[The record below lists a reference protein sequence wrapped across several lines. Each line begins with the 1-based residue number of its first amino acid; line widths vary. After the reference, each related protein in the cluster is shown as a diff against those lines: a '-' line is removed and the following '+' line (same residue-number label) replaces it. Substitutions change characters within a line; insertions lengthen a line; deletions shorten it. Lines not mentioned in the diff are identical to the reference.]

1 MGTNLLGSLLG
12 ATTGLG
18 GTGGGGGAAQ
28 KKVNLPAYTTLPGS
42 IAAGGLTVFLDD
54 PPGEG
59 GNSWQLRGNQ
69 PTTEVGSFALI
80 PNAPGSNSGLLIT
93 LGDPLGD
100 PGNEWVL
107 NAVARVDGSVYY
119 IRRLDT
125 PKQVVFS
132 YNPTIDYTL
141 LIADDGN
148 VNGIYL
154 LLPSVLATAANDD
167 GITPTLLVEDSVII
181 DPAVRAHWDIYADD
195 TGTSGLR
202 VSREQGGVGGNN
214 WTGNITYN
222 AGPGFTIDDGNNL
235 ITIAITAAT
244 LATYTLGI
252 IYDTFRFR
260 DDFRAEY
267 FGGEDGSSTPFN
279 DYTAAE
285 LNSDNQSFSGGAD
298 AGLVPGLRYIGQNY
312 QYVYSAANK
321 TLLELNTLWSA
332 AALYDEY
339 TITGAVTSGTIANGI
354 YEFNNS
360 PPLHKLREVLNFL
373 TNVNSA
379 YIGNEIGV
387 SKPFRDNTPAELGFT
402 GESIVVSSNL
412 LAQATKQFAGGNAG
426 GLRVNVDSVA
436 EIIDVF
442 YTTVV
447 STDFPSLDT
456 LGTIKAIIDAEDR
469 LSSEYRGTDTT
480 ASLPATSVDYTNDF
494 AGGITDTIDLGGFA
508 LGPPTNRFGTFTG
521 TKAAAIVLRDAYATT
536 NPNWEPAYRGKF
548 ECLIALQHTGGI
560 TLQTLPAVGTW
571 RDVDMAIAGND
582 GSRGPAGAPG
592 GGAIENFGITLDGT
606 GARATNIF
614 IATGVMLGERGDTPY
629 IGYRLNSNTLAL
641 LWFTTDKL
649 YNIEVAS
656 AGDTSTDGSTTIERN
671 RLTLPE
677 SAGSSIAGS
686 IYAGITAANELLLAT
701 SSSNVDFTA
710 EFFRY
715 ITSEQ
720 QAASGGTDEARVQ
733 ELINATNL
741 SALQGQVTDSQIPD
755 AIMRDAELTAAAVR
769 NLLGLT
775 STEVNN
781 LLTGSTLNTITDP
794 NDGSISYR
802 LVFTENDGTVTT
814 INLPFTTGS
823 AAADGVVASGAF
835 STDNQTLTLTLD
847 TGGTI
852 DIDVPSAL
860 RTDNYI
866 VGGSIDNA
874 GEILTLSRIFGTSIE
889 VSIPSILRSAPGAGQ
904 TADQVMALVRAGI
917 EAAVSNNTETGID
930 VTWNDDGTL
939 DFVVSSSGQPVVMD
953 DIYFGTSVDDTA
965 ESAEFT
971 IAAVSG
977 VGTIPAYTGNRHHLI
992 ARLASEDDIVSVT
1005 YSNDPTMLNSVGG
1018 FTKQAGTIMPPGE
1031 TEEFSVWISNHALT
1045 NAADVE
1051 ITVN

>member
-12 ATTGLG
+12 ATTGLS

-42 IAAGGLTVFLDD
+42 TATGGLTVFLDD
-54 PPGEG
+54 PPGAG

-69 PTTEVGSFALI
+69 PTTAVGSYALI

-195 TGTSGLR
+195 TGTSGVR
-202 VSREQGGVGGNN
+202 VFIDQAGADGNA
-214 WTGNITYN
+214 WRGNIILNQTT
-222 AGPGFTIDDGNNL
+222 GGITISRPDRL
-235 ITIAITAAT
+235 ITIQVAT
-244 LATYTLGI
+244 SNASTYMLSTF
-252 IYDTFRFR
+252 DTVFSNNN
-260 DDFRAEY
+260 DLDVEY
-267 FGGEDGSSTPFN
+267 FGGEDGTSTPFD

-285 LNSDNQSFSGGAD
+285 LNGDNQSFSGGAD

-412 LAQATKQFAGGNAG
+412 LTQATKQFAGGNAG

-480 ASLPATSVDYTNDF
+480 TSLPATSVDYTNDF

-741 SALQGQVTDSQIPD
+741 SSLQGQVTDSQIPD

-775 STEVNN
+775 ATEVNN
-781 LLTGSTLNTITDP
+781 LLVGAQLQTQTDPDGTITYRFVYIN
-794 NDGSISYR
+794 NDGSQ
-802 LVFTENDGTVTT
+802 DTVT
-814 INLPFTTGS
+814 LPAGT
-823 AAADGVVASGAF
+823 AVHDGVIADAQF
-835 STDNQTLTLTLD
+835 NSTGTEFTITLD
-847 TGGTI
+847 TGGVI
-852 DIDVPSAL
+852 VADVPAAL
-860 RTDNYI
+860 RA
-866 VGGSIDNA
+866 GGS
-874 GEILTLSRIFGTSIE
+874 S
-889 VSIPSILRSAPGAGQ
+889 GQ
-904 TADQVMALVRAGI
+904 SADQVRALVRAGI

-977 VGTIPAYTGNRHHLI
+977 VGTIPAYIGNRHHLI